1 MPNSGSING
10 GTTITV
16 KGEGFLSGAVV
27 RIGGTLCT
35 TIIVLDS
42 STITA
47 ITPAHALGSADVVVT
62 NMDGQS
68 SSAGTYTYQ

>member
-16 KGEGFLSGAVV
+16 KGEGFIKGAVV
-27 RIGGTLCT
+27 RIGGTLCA

-47 ITPAHALGSADVVVT
+47 TTPAHAVGSADVVVT

-68 SSAGTYTYQ
+68 SSASTYTYH